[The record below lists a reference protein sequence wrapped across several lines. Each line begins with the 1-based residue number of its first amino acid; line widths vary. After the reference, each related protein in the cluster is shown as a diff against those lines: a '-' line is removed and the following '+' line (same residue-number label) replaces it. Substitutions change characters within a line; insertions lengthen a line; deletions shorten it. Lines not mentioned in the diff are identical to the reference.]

1 MDQILWEKCVAFHG
15 HSCPGLAIGARAA
28 EIALELLGVQA
39 AGDEELVCI
48 TENDA
53 CGVDGVQ
60 VVTGCTVGKG
70 NLLFRNTGK
79 MAFSFY
85 VRDTGKSVRLVP
97 RDLPRLDR
105 EARRRFILEAPAE
118 QVYQVK
124 QTARPLPEKAR
135 LFRSVTCASCGESVA
150 EDRARLRDGETLCL
164 DCFDGYS
171 RGW

>member
-1 MDQILWEKCVAFHG
+1 MGNPTGFLDDQRQGNPAQPPLERIRHYEEFH
-15 HSCPGLAIGARAA
+15 
-28 EIALELLGVQA
+28 
-39 AGDEELVCI
+39 
-48 TENDA
+48 
-53 CGVDGVQ
+53 
-60 VVTGCTVGKG
+60 
-70 NLLFRNTGK
+70 
-79 MAFSFY
+79 
-85 VRDTGKSVRLVP
+85 
-97 RDLPRLDR
+97 PRLDR

-135 LFRSVTCASCGESVA
+135 LFRSVTCARCGESVA